1 MKHWE
6 SGSEPELEAL
16 LNPRRIERV
25 APPEVRARAL
35 ARARAI
41 IAAGGRIPPR
51 SSLELVAAPLMSI
64 RPAPGRGSLRLVLPA
79 SLAAAAVA
87 IGATVAVRSPP
98 PRTPALSASAR
109 QPAAASVQVEEPSAP
124 EQTVTPELVTPAKP
138 APTAARP
145 EREVGASELE
155 LLGRAQAAYAHRDFA
170 RALNLVGEL
179 TRRFPNGHLAEERE
193 ALRVRSLSAM
203 GSTDEGRRA
212 AAAFANRF
220 PRSVL
225 LPKDSKP

>member
-25 APPEVRARAL
+25 APPEVRSRAL

-51 SSLELVAAPLMSI
+51 SALELVTVPSSVSI
-64 RPAPGRGSLRLVLPA
+64 RPAPRRGSLRLVLPA
-79 SLAAAAVA
+79 SFAAAAVT
-87 IGATVAVRSPP
+87 IGATLAVRSPP
-98 PRTPALSASAR
+98 AGTAPPSASAR
-109 QPAAASVQVEEPSAP
+109 PPAATPVPVEEPSAQ
-124 EQTVTPELVTPAKP
+124 EQTVSPQIVTPPKP
-138 APTAARP
+138 ALTPA
-145 EREVGASELE
+145 REVGASELE

-170 RALNLVGEL
+170 RAINLIGEL

-193 ALRVRSLSAM
+193 ALRVRSLSAL

-212 AAAFANRF
+212 ATAFANRF